1 MLARLKLWPRRLLAR
16 QAGFSPPQSS
26 VVVYKDLA
34 IPMADGVMLY
44 ANQYRPATA
53 GDYPTVLI
61 RSPWGRGWKNAPF
74 SLLYGYVAQRFA
86 ERGYIVILQDVRNAR
101 QTPATHLVP
110 HENEQ
115 QDGQATLRWLVQQ
128 PWFNGR
134 LGLWGVSYLGYV
146 QWAALATELPTLD
159 ALALVPTTTATN
171 WFPIFHP
178 DGALAL
184 DTLLR
189 LQFTSALAHFSR
201 WRMIQA
207 LRTQEAQLAQAFAKL
222 PLADASPTLPPV
234 PGFDFAAVMER
245 TDVADPLWQKIDL
258 QERVTANVAHIHL
271 IAGWHDLFL
280 REQLADYQTLRAAGK
295 QPSLTI
301 GPWHHTSQDLGA
313 YSVRTALTWFDA
325 HLKGE
330 KEKVSAHPVT
340 LFVQGANRWQS
351 LQEWPP
357 TTTARSY
364 YLEEQG
370 QLVTTLPSHDA
381 SFDRYTYD
389 PAQPTP
395 TIGGPVL
402 SARAGQQDNRPSEAR
417 ADLLIYTS
425 ECLPTALK
433 IMGTPVV
440 HLFVTTSATSTD
452 FFVRLCDVAADGR
465 SLNVTD
471 GFVRLAWSAADMS
484 HRQKV
489 TISLWPTAYEFA
501 PGHRLRVQIASGAH
515 PRWNRNLGTA
525 EPAATGISMCSAE
538 QQIYHDRH
546 APSQLLLPV
555 FVDGA

>member
-1 MLARLKLWPRRLLAR
+1 MLAQLKLWPRRLLAR
-16 QAGFSPPQSS
+16 QAGFSPPQYA
-26 VVVYKDLA
+26 VVVHKDRA

-44 ANQYRPATA
+44 AHQYLPDAA

-86 ERGYIVILQDVRNAR
+86 ERGYNVILQDTRNAH
-101 QTPATHLVP
+101 QTPSTHRVP

-115 QDGQATLRWLVQQ
+115 ADGQATLRWLVQQ
-128 PWFNGR
+128 PWFNGK
-134 LGLWGVSYLGYV
+134 LGLWGASYLGYV
-146 QWAALATELPTLD
+146 QWAALSAELPAIDT
-159 ALALVPTTTATN
+159 LALVPTTTATN

-189 LQFTSALAHFSR
+189 LQFSAALTHFPR

-222 PLADASPTLPPV
+222 PLTETSPTLPPV

-245 TDVADPLWQKIDL
+245 TDVADPLWQKLDL
-258 QERVTANVAHIHL
+258 QDRITANPAHIHL

-313 YSVRTALTWFDA
+313 HSVRTALAWFDI

-330 KEKVSAHPVT
+330 KAKLPAHPVT

-351 LQEWPP
+351 LEEWPP

-370 QLVTTLPSHDA
+370 QLVTILPSHDA
-381 SFDRYTYD
+381 SFDQYTYD

-402 SARAGQQDNRPSEAR
+402 SPRAGQQDNRPIEAR

-425 ECLPTALK
+425 KRLPTALK
-433 IMGTPVV
+433 IMGTPLV
-440 HLFVTTSATSTD
+440 HLFVTTSAISTD
-452 FFVRLCDVAADGR
+452 FFVRLCDVTADGR

-471 GFVRLAWSAADMS
+471 GFIRLTGSAAAMNQ
-484 HRQKV
+484 RQEV
-489 TISLWPTAYEFA
+489 RIALWPTAYEVA
-501 PGHRLRVQIASGAH
+501 PGHRLRLQIASAAH
-515 PRWNRNLGTA
+515 PRWNRNLSTA
-525 EPAATGISMCSAE
+525 EPAVTGTHMCRAE
-538 QQIYHDRH
+538 QQIYHDRY
-546 APSQLLLPV
+546 APSQLCLPV